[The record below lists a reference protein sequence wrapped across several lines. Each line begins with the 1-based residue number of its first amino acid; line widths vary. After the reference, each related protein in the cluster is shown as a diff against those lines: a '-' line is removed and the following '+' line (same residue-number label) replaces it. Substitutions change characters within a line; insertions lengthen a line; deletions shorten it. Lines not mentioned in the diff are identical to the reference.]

1 MSLLLDSF
9 WRAVAYCFRPR
20 VIVLSLLPL
29 LLMGVVTAVL
39 AHFYWD
45 AAVAGIAAWIDSSWF
60 VSALLRMVRLVG
72 FTSLQPG
79 DLTRMV
85 APVIVVVLAAPIVVI
100 FALLLAALL
109 ISPAVLRIVAARRF
123 PDLARQGPDS
133 FWRSGFWS
141 LGHTLV
147 ALLALLISLP
157 FWLIPPLI
165 LVLPP
170 LIWGWLTYRVM
181 SHDALDLHASAAER
195 RVLLQRHRVPLLIMG
210 VICGYL
216 GAAPAVIWASFA
228 VFAVAFVVLIPIGVW
243 IYTLVFVFSALW
255 FTHYCLAALEL
266 QRAAPETV
274 PPSRA
279 LSGVDSLGEPILPLP
294 YER

>member
-1 MSLLLDSF
+1 MGLLFDSF

-20 VIVLSLLPL
+20 VILLSLLPL
-29 LLMGVVTAVL
+29 IIMGVITAFF
-39 AHFYWD
+39 AHFYWG
-45 AAVAGIAAWIDSSWF
+45 AAVAAASGWIDSS
-60 VSALLRMVRLVG
+60 RLVEIG
-72 FTSLQPG
+72 MRVLQLVGLTSLQPA
-79 DLTRMV
+79 DITRV
-85 APVIVVVLAAPIVVI
+85 FAPVIVVVLVAPVVVVL
-100 FALLLAALL
+100 ALLLAAFM

-123 PDLARQGPDS
+123 PELGRHGPDS
-133 FWRSGFWS
+133 FWRSGFWT
-141 LGHTLV
+141 LGHTIV

-165 LVLPP
+165 LILPP

-181 SHDALDLHASAAER
+181 SHDALDLHASVAER
-195 RVLLQRHRVPLLIMG
+195 RALLQRHRVPLLVMG

-255 FTHYCLAALEL
+255 FTHYCLAALEA
-266 QRAAPETV
+266 QRAASETI
-274 PPSRA
+274 PAPRDLDHEHAS
-279 LSGVDSLGEPILPLP
+279 EPILPLP
-294 YER
+294 YDR

>member
-1 MSLLLDSF
+1 MGLLFDSF

-20 VIVLSLLPL
+20 VILLSLLPL
-29 LLMGVVTAVL
+29 IIMGVITAVL
-39 AHFYWD
+39 AYFYWG
-45 AAVAGIAAWIDSSWF
+45 AAVAGASGWIDSSR
-60 VSALLRMVRLVG
+60 VVEIVLRVLQLVG
-72 FTSLQPG
+72 LTSLQPT
-79 DLTRMV
+79 DITHVFAPIIVVILV
-85 APVIVVVLAAPIVVI
+85 APVVVI
-100 FALLLAALL
+100 LALLLAAFM

-123 PDLARQGPDS
+123 PELGRHGPDS
-133 FWRSGFWS
+133 LWRSSFWT
-141 LGHTLV
+141 LGHTIV

-165 LVLPP
+165 LILPP

-181 SHDALDLHASAAER
+181 SHDALDVHASVAER
-195 RVLLQRHRVPLLIMG
+195 RALLQKHRVPLLIMG

-266 QRAAPETV
+266 QRAAAEAV
-274 PPSRA
+274 PDVRA
-279 LSGVDSLGEPILPLP
+279 SADGTLSEPILPLP
-294 YER
+294 YDR

>member
-1 MSLLLDSF
+1 MGLLFDSF

-20 VIVLSLLPL
+20 IILLSLLPL
-29 LLMGVVTAVL
+29 IIMGVITALL
-39 AHFYWD
+39 AHFYWG
-45 AAVAGIAAWIDSSWF
+45 AAVAGAAGWIDSSRLIAI
-60 VSALLRMVRLVG
+60 VLRVLQLVG
-72 FTSLQPG
+72 LSNLDPA
-79 DLTRMV
+79 DLTRV
-85 APVIVVVLAAPIVVI
+85 FAPIIVVVLVAPIVVI
-100 FALLLAALL
+100 VALLLAALL

-123 PDLARQGPDS
+123 PELGRHGPDS

-147 ALLALLISLP
+147 ALVALLVSLP

-165 LVLPP
+165 LILPP

-181 SHDALDLHASAAER
+181 SHDALDVHASVAER
-195 RVLLQRHRVPLLIMG
+195 RALLRTHRVPLLVMG

-266 QRAAPETV
+266 QRAASESMPDL
-274 PPSRA
+274 RA
-279 LSGVDSLGEPILPLP
+279 SADGGRSEPILPLP
-294 YER
+294 YDR